1 MREVG
6 GGDRR
11 DWWDELDAV
20 GLGCCC
26 WPWGYIICTS
36 RLARTWPREG
46 TLGIEFALIVRCFSR
61 NDGDGVISR
70 GVMFCI
76 GPAGRAGGEGSDK
89 LGGNAKGRRKKRAGA
104 RRRVRALKYGPNG

>member
-11 DWWDELDAV
+11 DWWDELDVV

-26 WPWGYIICTS
+26 PCGYINCTS
-36 RLARTWPREG
+36 RVWVARTWPREG
-46 TLGIEFALIVRCFSR
+46 TLGIEFALIVLCFSR

-76 GPAGRAGGEGSDK
+76 GPTEWGTDK
-89 LGGNAKGRRKKRAGA
+89 LGGNIKGERSMPGQEVDSGLSNTTRRLIA
-104 RRRVRALKYGPNG
+104 